1 VTRSNLVTPKAAKS
15 FDAARPST
23 LLRVTDPRSA
33 REAAFTLIE
42 VLMAMTIFALVITA
56 IYATWTIILKSRK
69 IGGDAVAQVQRE
81 RITVH
86 TIEQALMSARSFA
99 ADIDR
104 YSFEVQNGESG
115 SISFVAQLPDS
126 FPRSGKFWPYDV
138 RRVTFQIEPGQ
149 NYSERDLVLRQ
160 NPILMDLDEDEE
172 KHPLVLARNVQQMLF
187 EFWDGRK
194 NEWSD
199 SWAQSNTLPR
209 LVRFTVAFAR
219 PNEHGYSHQKD
230 EVTRLVGLPTGT
242 VPQQYQGGRPP
253 VGGANPPITRP

>member
-1 VTRSNLVTPKAAKS
+1 
-15 FDAARPST
+15 
-23 LLRVTDPRSA
+23 
-33 REAAFTLIE
+33 
-42 VLMAMTIFALVITA
+42 
-56 IYATWTIILKSRK
+56 
-69 IGGDAVAQVQRE
+69 
-81 RITVH
+81 
-86 TIEQALMSARSFA
+86 MSARSFG
-99 ADIDR
+99 ADLDR

-115 SISFVAQLPDS
+115 SISFVAQLPES

-219 PNEHGYSHQKD
+219 NNENNRYSHQED
-230 EVTRLVGLPTGT
+230 AITRLVGIPTQT
-242 VPQQYQGGRPP
+242 VPQGWQGGRPA
-253 VGGANPPITRP
+253 VGSGNQNIKVP